1 MNLSRRNLLLSVCLH
16 GGLVLVLWLVAKPHT
31 LPEPPP
37 VMQAML
43 MPAGGA
49 VLPAPQPALPAD
61 APAPAPLPEPEP
73 LPPPPEPA
81 PPKPVTPPTPAPEP
95 AKPAVKPPAKPE
107 TVKPAEK
114 KPEKQPPKPRNE
126 PRIDP
131 DAVDSELA
139 EVEKETQR
147 IAREQAEQRK
157 RDALARQQ
165 ALAAQAADEAE
176 ALAAQAAADARA
188 RQMAAQIGEFT
199 RAIDRKIKSV
209 WRLPANVPAGLTTEM
224 RITLLPGG
232 EVASVVVI
240 RSSGN
245 PALDASAQEA
255 VRRASPLPVPSD
267 PALFREQFKVL
278 TLKLKSEE

>member
-49 VLPAPQPALPAD
+49 VLPAD

-73 LPPPPEPA
+73 LPPPPEPV
-81 PPKPVTPPTPAPEP
+81 PPKPVTPPKPAPEP

-114 KPEKQPPKPRNE
+114 KPEKQPPKPRIE
-126 PRIDP
+126 P